1 MNYFLNLKLKTKLI
15 TVLVAVLLSFV
26 FIAGLNLYGQYKQ
39 MSKDKALLIESVV
52 NGLTDQVINLSQQA
66 KEGKMSVEEAQGLAK
81 TLIAAYR
88 YDNGNYIWI
97 NDYEPK
103 MVMHPIKPELNGKSL
118 KQSKDPY
125 GVYLFNEMVAAVKQS
140 GSGYVSY
147 YWSKPGSDKPV
158 EKLSYVKGVKEWGW
172 IIGTG
177 LYVDDVKA
185 TLIDESIKTAV
196 IIAIVLSIISG
207 LFFALNR
214 SVVSPVLMMSNALG
228 QVRDQGDLTAQINLN
243 QKDEIGEIVRQFN
256 EHVAFLRETFSEVN
270 RVVAH
275 IAMGEF
281 KERINLQMEGDFLKL
296 KNGVNHSAGQIDST
310 MQELV
315 GVMHALS
322 EGNFSVKIESDAEGG
337 YREILDQSQATI
349 EVLNASINGIVG
361 VMENMRAGRFDQRV
375 TVDVKGD
382 LAKLKDGIN
391 QSMANLDNAVKD
403 LTKVMV
409 AQSKGDLTQSITNN
423 YEGELHTLKEAVNTS
438 IRNLN
443 SIVADI
449 LDVSSNVADTSG
461 EVSEGSLSLNERTQQ
476 MAASLEETA
485 ASMEQITATVNHNM
499 DTSNQA
505 NQYAVQAS
513 EEAKN
518 SGAIASRAVE
528 AMQSITESSK
538 RIAEI
543 ITLLDSITFQT
554 NLLALNAAV
563 EAARAGEHG
572 RGFAV
577 VAGEVRSLAQK
588 SAEASKE
595 IKVLIEA
602 SVANVENG
610 SKFVVQTGE
619 TLESINQTIQKVADM
634 VSEITGAS
642 KEQAQGISQIN
653 QAVTNLDAVTQ
664 QNAALVEETSASAE
678 TLNHQSANLKSL
690 MEFFEI
696 LDKKAGGESLI
707 HKQ

>member
-1 MNYFLNLKLKTKLI
+1 
-15 TVLVAVLLSFV
+15 
-26 FIAGLNLYGQYKQ
+26 
-39 MSKDKALLIESVV
+39 
-52 NGLTDQVINLSQQA
+52 
-66 KEGKMSVEEAQGLAK
+66 
-81 TLIAAYR
+81 
-88 YDNGNYIWI
+88 
-97 NDYEPK
+97 
-103 MVMHPIKPELNGKSL
+103 
-118 KQSKDPY
+118 
-125 GVYLFNEMVAAVKQS
+125 
-140 GSGYVSY
+140 
-147 YWSKPGSDKPV
+147 
-158 EKLSYVKGVKEWGW
+158 
-172 IIGTG
+172 
-177 LYVDDVKA
+177 
-185 TLIDESIKTAV
+185 
-196 IIAIVLSIISG
+196 
-207 LFFALNR
+207 
-214 SVVSPVLMMSNALG
+214 
-228 QVRDQGDLTAQINLN
+228 
-243 QKDEIGEIVRQFN
+243 
-256 EHVAFLRETFSEVN
+256 
-270 RVVAH
+270 
-275 IAMGEF
+275 
-281 KERINLQMEGDFLKL
+281 
-296 KNGVNHSAGQIDST
+296 
-310 MQELV
+310 
-315 GVMHALS
+315 
-322 EGNFSVKIESDAEGG
+322 
-337 YREILDQSQATI
+337 
-349 EVLNASINGIVG
+349 
-361 VMENMRAGRFDQRV
+361 V

>member
-349 EVLNASINGIVG
+349 DVLNASINGIVG

-678 TLNHQSANLKSL
+678 TLNHQSASLKSL